1 MVWGPIVNGEK
12 ITVTGAYEDV
22 ATGKLIISFASPVSA
37 NGKLTG
43 NLGVD
48 VLLDTLSKGADQI
61 TVGNTGYV
69 TIYDKDNNIIFH
81 PDDSLILSN
90 VAQVNYSDNLKKAI
104 INDETEQMI
113 EYTRDGET
121 YNGSTAHLE
130 NADYAVLGLMPADK
144 IAKGELDVEVNV
156 SGEDEVGQLAEDIRA
171 IVARLKSYILY
182 IDEITAVLKEI
193 GTGNFVFTLQQDYQ
207 GEFGKVKT
215 AFLEVRSTIS
225 EALKSVVVAADQVAS
240 GADQIADG
248 AQAQAQGATEQ
259 ASSIQELAAGLQD
272 VAQQIGENTKAIME
286 TGKLVDQVG
295 EEVRIGE
302 SKMRSMLNSME
313 DISEN
318 SEKVANII
326 KNIEDIA
333 FQTNILAINAAVEAA
348 RAGEAGKGFAVVADE
363 VRNLA
368 GKTAKASKT
377 TAELIQRALDAVGH
391 GKVIAGET
399 ATSFEAVYTSVA
411 EVNANAH
418 QITERSEKQDKAI
431 GQTTQGIDQIS
442 SVVQN
447 NSATAEESAAASE
460 ELSGQA
466 QMLKNL
472 VAEFKLLDDRPAYGE
487 EAEAFNNSASV
498 KTVSLNDSK
507 Y

>member
-43 NLGVD
+43 ILGVD

-248 AQAQAQGATEQ
+248 AQAQA
-259 ASSIQELAAGLQD
+259 
-272 VAQQIGENTKAIME
+272 
-286 TGKLVDQVG
+286 
-295 EEVRIGE
+295 
-302 SKMRSMLNSME
+302 
-313 DISEN
+313 
-318 SEKVANII
+318 
-326 KNIEDIA
+326 
-333 FQTNILAINAAVEAA
+333 
-348 RAGEAGKGFAVVADE
+348 
-363 VRNLA
+363 
-368 GKTAKASKT
+368 
-377 TAELIQRALDAVGH
+377 
-391 GKVIAGET
+391 
-399 ATSFEAVYTSVA
+399 
-411 EVNANAH
+411 
-418 QITERSEKQDKAI
+418 
-431 GQTTQGIDQIS
+431 
-442 SVVQN
+442 
-447 NSATAEESAAASE
+447 
-460 ELSGQA
+460 
-466 QMLKNL
+466 
-472 VAEFKLLDDRPAYGE
+472 
-487 EAEAFNNSASV
+487 
-498 KTVSLNDSK
+498 
-507 Y
+507 

>member
-43 NLGVD
+43 ILGVD

-215 AFLEVRSTIS
+215 ALLEVRSTIS

-348 RAGEAGKGFAVVADE
+348 RAGKQE
-363 VRNLA
+363 
-368 GKTAKASKT
+368 
-377 TAELIQRALDAVGH
+377 RAL
-391 GKVIAGET
+391 
-399 ATSFEAVYTSVA
+399 
-411 EVNANAH
+411 
-418 QITERSEKQDKAI
+418 Q
-431 GQTTQGIDQIS
+431 
-442 SVVQN
+442 
-447 NSATAEESAAASE
+447 
-460 ELSGQA
+460 
-466 QMLKNL
+466 
-472 VAEFKLLDDRPAYGE
+472 
-487 EAEAFNNSASV
+487 
-498 KTVSLNDSK
+498 
-507 Y
+507 